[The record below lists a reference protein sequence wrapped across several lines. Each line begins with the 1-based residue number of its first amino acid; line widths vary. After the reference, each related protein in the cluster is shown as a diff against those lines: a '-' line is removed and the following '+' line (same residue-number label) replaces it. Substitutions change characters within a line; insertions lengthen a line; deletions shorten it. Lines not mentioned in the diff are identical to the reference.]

1 MDLVS
6 TMKTDGISLKF
17 FVIPC
22 LSIVSYSAVEVELTK
37 SLTQPYQVLSIRWT
51 DIFIVVLFS
60 MQTDGLYFYSQA
72 QYLLQ

>member
-6 TMKTDGISLKF
+6 TMKTDGISFKF
-17 FVIPC
+17 FFIPC
-22 LSIVSYSAVEVELTK
+22 LSIVSYSTVEVELTK
-37 SLTQPYQVLSIRWT
+37 SLMQPYQGLSIRWT
-51 DIFIVVLFS
+51 DSFIVVLFS